1 MPLQCAC
8 ADSSSLKWYF
18 FVFFFGVFL
27 CVFRLKLLIAIIVM
41 SLRCKKKHG
50 VVIIIIINVIVVII
64 SFSTVHLYRLNS
76 TVLEYNS
83 RKISAHQLF
92 NGTFVITYKTN
103 NKIVKNPK
111 STLCEVF
118 V

>member
-8 ADSSSLKWYF
+8 AALAHSNGTFL
-18 FVFFFGVFL
+18 FFFGVFL

-50 VVIIIIINVIVVII
+50 VVIIIINVIVVII
-64 SFSTVHLYRLNS
+64 SFSIVHLYRLNS

>member
-1 MPLQCAC
+1 MHVLTLAH
-8 ADSSSLKWYF
+8 SNGTFL
-18 FVFFFGVFL
+18 FFFWGIFL

-50 VVIIIIINVIVVII
+50 VVIIIIIINVIVVII
-64 SFSTVHLYRLNS
+64 SFSIVHLYRLNS